1 MPLVDRRAHNHR
13 QQLMLLNQ
21 TDARKV
27 KRLLLLT
34 LRPGHHIIVDL
45 RQHPPRGASIHQ
57 LKQRRPHRLHRRH
70 APRHDP
76 ILLRPSPGT
85 RRRHAKHELLHRRAE
100 RVLQVLVDLVVG
112 RHLDHQAHAV
122 EQEPSLLVEAH
133 DAAHPQAA
141 APGLGVVLGARVQQQ
156 PRGLDLVQVQLLGDF
171 ERVVDELGVDLVRF
185 AVATV
190 VAGDRDLACFRG
202 GGRCQRWLPRR
213 EKVYEPTWYQLGSAV
228 VVPRLLVQEA
238 AKRPLVLGQQ
248 RLERRQAFEAVLAH
262 GEQLAVERL
271 ERLEGAEVRHGPWL
285 CPSTC
290 CDAFCWTQGKTKR
303 KKRANTR
310 RRVPLFSAHVFFFVV
325 LGSSRWFGTGSLAGG
340 IVDFS
345 SGSGSWRSCSLT
357 RESKVK
363 KVKVNGFVDRGPCLR
378 KSGELFGRRQ
388 ARSSPAAASQ
398 RARTS
403 TAPESTEVHCSQ
415 QRIGGWS
422 MASPRDIHE

>member
-45 RQHPPRGASIHQ
+45 RQHPPRGAPIHQ

-156 PRGLDLVQVQLLGDF
+156 PRGLELVQVQLLGDF

-202 GGRCQRWLPRR
+202 GVGVSDGCRDERRCMSLPGTNLALLSLFRAFLSRKRRNARWFSASSVSSVARPSKRCWHTASSSPWSAWSASRGRRSDMVLGSVRRLAVTRFVGRKERRR
-213 EKVYEPTWYQLGSAV
+213 EK
-228 VVPRLLVQEA
+228 
-238 AKRPLVLGQQ
+238 KGQ
-248 RLERRQAFEAVLAH
+248 
-262 GEQLAVERL
+262 
-271 ERLEGAEVRHGPWL
+271 
-285 CPSTC
+285 
-290 CDAFCWTQGKTKR
+290 
-303 KKRANTR
+303 TR
-310 RRVPLFSAHVFFFVV
+310 GDECLFSQRMSFVFVV

-403 TAPESTEVHCSQ
+403 IAPESTEVHCSH
-415 QRIGGWS
+415 QRIGGVLNGFTTRH
-422 MASPRDIHE
+422 P